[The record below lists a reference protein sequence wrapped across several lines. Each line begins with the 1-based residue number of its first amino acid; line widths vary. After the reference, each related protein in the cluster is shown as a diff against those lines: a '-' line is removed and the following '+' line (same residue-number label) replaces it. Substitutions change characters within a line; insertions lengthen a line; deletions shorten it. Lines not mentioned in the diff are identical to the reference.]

1 VVLVASRPRRPRRLP
16 RARRLRAGVLGL
28 FLAGVLAGCVS
39 VPSGGPVYSYAVTQG
54 PGGQSQPY
62 PQAIAQPPGNDWL
75 PGDIVRGFL
84 TASASFGARQEV
96 AREYLTPSA
105 NHSWKPGW
113 SAVVYGSGPT
123 VESAAYAG
131 TGSKETATVTIGGSV
146 QAILSGN
153 GGYAVPSTSAAG
165 GQSLTFTLEKEKST
179 GQWRISK
186 APQYLLLT
194 SYQFQYDYQLRNLYF
209 FDPTLSY
216 LVPDPVYVP
225 LQATAADLMDG
236 LVSDLIHP
244 PGDWLSHATVS
255 AFPKKTTTIG
265 DVTLTGGTAAINL
278 GGGIAKVAANYTEMQ
293 RISAQL
299 LWTLI
304 GSGESGSAVQSV
316 QLSTNGKP
324 WTPLGSDLNPVQ
336 QLHQSKYSPPTGASR
351 VFYYMD
357 SAGNLLSSDGPQA
370 KRVKVSR
377 VGTGYSQIAVSPDQQ
392 YLAAL
397 RNGSLYIGRLGGPL
411 AKRGGTD
418 YTSMSWDPSDNL
430 WATAGDQIVM
440 LHGAADP
447 DQPQGKP
454 VSVDVVSI
462 DGTPNIGPFTALRV
476 APDGVR
482 VAIIVGGT
490 ALNFGAIVSTV
501 GARPGQA
508 TVEIVLSPFSV
519 SASGATFTAVT
530 WYGSDNVITL
540 GDPGPQ
546 LTEYPVDGGS
556 STSIPAQ
563 PRMSSIT
570 ASQGNPLIA
579 GMPGGGMVSN
589 ASLSGTWT
597 VLGGTGVSGVSA
609 VYPG

>member
-1 VVLVASRPRRPRRLP
+1 VTSRPRRR
-16 RARRLRAGVLGL
+16 RARRLRGALLGL

-39 VPSGGPVYSYAVTQG
+39 VPSGGPVNSYEVTQG

-62 PQAIAQPPGNDWL
+62 PQAIAQPPGNGWL

-84 TASASFGARQEV
+84 TASASFGARQEI

-123 VESAAYAG
+123 VESAVYAG
-131 TGSKETATVTIGGSV
+131 AGPKETATVTIGGSV

-165 GQSLTFTLEKEKST
+165 GQSLTFTLEKEKSN
-179 GQWRISK
+179 GQWRITK

-225 LQATAADLMDG
+225 LQATTADLMGG

-244 PGDWLSHATVS
+244 PEDWLSRATVS
-255 AFPKKTTTIG
+255 AFPKKTTMIG
-265 DVTLTGGTAAINL
+265 DVTLSGGTAAINL
-278 GGGIAKVAANYTEMQ
+278 GGSIAKAPNETEMQ
-293 RISAQL
+293 WLSAMQRVSAQL
-299 LWTLI
+299 LWTLV
-304 GSGESGSAVQSV
+304 GSGESGPAVQSV
-316 QLSTNGKP
+316 QLSVNGRP
-324 WTPLGSDLNPVQ
+324 WTPIGSDLNPVQ
-336 QLHQSKYSPPTGASR
+336 QLHQSKYSPPTGASSL
-351 VFYYMD
+351 FYYAD
-357 SAGNLLSSDGPQA
+357 STGNLLSSDGPQG

-377 VGTGYSQIAVSPDQQ
+377 IGTGYSQIAVSPDEQ

-397 RNGSLYIGRLGGPL
+397 RNGSLYIGRVGGPL

-418 YTSMSWDPSDNL
+418 YTSMSWDQSDNL
-430 WATAGDQIVM
+430 WATSSDQIVM

-454 VSVDVVSI
+454 VPVDVVSLG
-462 DGTPNIGPFTALRV
+462 DTPNIGPFTALRV

-490 ALNFGAIVSTV
+490 ALDFGAIVSAA

-519 SASGATFTAVT
+519 SAPGSTFTAVT
-530 WYGSDNVITL
+530 WYGPDNVITL

-563 PRMSSIT
+563 PRMSWIT
-570 ASQGNPLIA
+570 ASLGNPLIG
-579 GMPGGGMVSN
+579 GMPGGAMVWD

-597 VLGGTGVSGVSA
+597 VLRGTGVSA